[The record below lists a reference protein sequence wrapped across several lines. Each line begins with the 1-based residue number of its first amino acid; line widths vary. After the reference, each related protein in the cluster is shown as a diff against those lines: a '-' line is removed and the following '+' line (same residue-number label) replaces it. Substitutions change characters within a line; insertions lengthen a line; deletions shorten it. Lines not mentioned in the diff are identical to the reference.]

1 MDKSFR
7 EKIERNRKSYD
18 KMVSKNTSGDSN
30 NRRWN
35 NNDSN
40 DRKNYKPKTNKPKPI
55 TYEATFNANAVDP
68 VEKLHHLESN
78 ITELQD
84 FLIDVFEKENM
95 YTYGINDIIEGV
107 AAYLYN
113 NFPRLFGA
121 INARVKGSISANGF
135 TVKLENGTEL
145 KFSVKYHIEKPKVIV
160 DAFYISITFFNKPS
174 DTSIEW
180 LKQNNWNKKNFN
192 EYKKFERKPRVNE
205 NED

>member
-18 KMVSKNTSGDSN
+18 KMVAKTSNGEN
-30 NRRWN
+30 NRRRN

-55 TYEATFNANAVDP
+55 TYEATFDMNNTNPA
-68 VEKLHHLESN
+68 EKLHHLQSN

-84 FLIDVFEKENM
+84 FLIDVFEKESQ
-95 YTYGINDIIEGV
+95 YAYGINDIIEGV
-107 AAYLYN
+107 AKYLYN
-113 NFPRLFGA
+113 NYPRLLGG
-121 INARVKGSISANGF
+121 INAKVKGSIAANGF
-135 TVKLENGTEL
+135 SVKLENGTEL
-145 KFSVKYHIEKPKVIV
+145 KFSAKYHIEKPNAII
-160 DAFYISITFFNKPS
+160 DAFYISITFFNRPS

-180 LKQNNWNKKNFN
+180 LKQNNWNRKNFN
-192 EYKKFERKPRVNE
+192 EYKKFERKPKVNE